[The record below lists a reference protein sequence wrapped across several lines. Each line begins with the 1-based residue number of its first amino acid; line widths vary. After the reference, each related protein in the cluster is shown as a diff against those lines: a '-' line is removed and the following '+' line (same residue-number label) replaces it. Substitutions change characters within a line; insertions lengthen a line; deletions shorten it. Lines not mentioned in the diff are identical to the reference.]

1 MMNTKKFLATAAVG
15 AGLVAGSFGVASLT
29 STSVAGAQT
38 VDSSSAAAHPGLRQ
52 LRRAEFKVAAGTIG
66 VKPAELRG
74 DIKAGQSVADVAT
87 AHGVSVDDVVNAVVQ
102 NADAKL
108 DHAVTTGKITQ
119 AQDDQIK
126 AKLPARVTTLVNAH
140 RTAPATPAG

>member
-1 MMNTKKFLATAAVG
+1 MNTKKFLATAAVG

-38 VDSSSAAAHPGLRQ
+38 VDSSSTAAHPGVRH

-66 VKPAELRG
+66 IKPAELRS

-87 AHGVSVDDVVNAVVQ
+87 AHGVSPDDVVNAVVQ
-102 NADAKL
+102 NVDAKA
-108 DHAVTTGKITQ
+108 DHALSTGKITQ

-126 AKLPARVTTLVNAH
+126 AKVQARVTTLVNAH
-140 RTAPATPAG
+140 HTTTTTTAG